1 METSAQVIVKDLDT
15 DEEYKVE
22 AVEGESVIPLGFVGD
37 DFVSGRAKQSE
48 AGKTLSGEKVAPMY
62 IIEIRNAENKLIKSY
77 DPGGYRATGAEIDN
91 GMITINRAVN
101 QDGIYSGTNADYITS
116 SEEREESNITLESY
130 VTDLKK
136 MQMRLTF
143 IDGIKDKNAKL
154 LKPKQVLHDNPAL
167 PEFEEEAERGYC
179 VYGLGEMLGLY
190 KEAGTAI
197 QEADRV
203 SGVVIA
209 PNGQYVW
216 ERGNR
221 NLIYQIT
228 GQDELFAYIQEQ
240 LQAGTAPLDIVNQLS
255 EDKGMELTG
264 CSVDQIAYLINKG
277 TPVISVRSGEPPL
290 ILTGYDEHSV
300 IYINVADGQILSMPK
315 NQMDQIMLQEGNEYI
330 GYLL

>member
-1 METSAQVIVKDLDT
+1 
-15 DEEYKVE
+15 
-22 AVEGESVIPLGFVGD
+22 
-37 DFVSGRAKQSE
+37 
-48 AGKTLSGEKVAPMY
+48 
-62 IIEIRNAENKLIKSY
+62 
-77 DPGGYRATGAEIDN
+77 
-91 GMITINRAVN
+91 
-101 QDGIYSGTNADYITS
+101 
-116 SEEREESNITLESY
+116 
-130 VTDLKK
+130 
-136 MQMRLTF
+136 
-143 IDGIKDKNAKL
+143 
-154 LKPKQVLHDNPAL
+154 
-167 PEFEEEAERGYC
+167 
-179 VYGLGEMLGLY
+179 MLGLY